1 MEQNNSKVAILLI
14 SHFSNYRYLLNQGAN
29 PNIKAHDDLD
39 PLMAAVENGDKET
52 VLLLIENGADIRT
65 KTSLTTPVY
74 IANQKGHE
82 EIRNILIEKGAPEDP
97 GWIWQLKR
105 SALKRCKNLLCR

>member
-1 MEQNNSKVAILLI
+1 M
-14 SHFSNYRYLLNQGAN
+14 LNQGAD
-29 PNIKAHDDLD
+29 PNIKAHDGLD

-52 VLLLIENGADIRT
+52 VLLLIENGADVRT

-74 IANQKGHE
+74 IADQKGHE

-97 GWIWQLKR
+97 GWVWQFKR